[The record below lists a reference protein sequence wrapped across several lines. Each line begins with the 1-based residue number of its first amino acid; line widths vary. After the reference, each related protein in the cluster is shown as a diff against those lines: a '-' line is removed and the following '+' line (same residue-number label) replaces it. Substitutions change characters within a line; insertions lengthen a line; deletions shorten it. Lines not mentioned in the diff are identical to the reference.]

1 MSRSALLLLLVPPL
15 TVPLLELPLVLVLEP
30 SLPLLPLLPQLDE
43 LLELVTELLAPSQ
56 LPPWE
61 SRAHGR
67 ATTAIPKTAT
77 GRTRR
82 SFTVNPVEISG
93 PMGACLD
100 GRTSP

>member
-30 SLPLLPLLPQLDE
+30 SLPLLPLLPPLDE
-43 LLELVTELLAPSQ
+43 LLELEPELLPPSQ

-61 SRAHGR
+61 ARAPVR

-77 GRTRR
+77 ARTWR
-82 SFTVNPVEISG
+82 SFTFNPVEISG
-93 PMGACLD
+93 PMGARLD